1 MKSIKEQFEHYLQ
14 GHIHPDVQPAA
25 RRITHPE
32 LGRISM
38 EAFLDVAGIFQANHE
53 AFDAHNVTG
62 EVEGVPV
69 LERTNVIQADFR
81 TRVVDL

>member
-1 MKSIKEQFEHYLQ
+1 MSTFEDKFERFLQ
-14 GHIHPDVQPAA
+14 SHIHPDVQPAA

-53 AFDAHNVTG
+53 AFDEQMIAEARQQGLPTI
-62 EVEGVPV
+62 
-69 LERTNVIQADFR
+69 ERTEAAQLGQTIR
-81 TRVVDL
+81 